1 MTWFKKKKMS
11 EQDINHEELLEDIL
25 DENGEKIPVF
35 DKRKFNSQGERVK
48 AEEKSKEPVKSARE
62 IELENRLKEETT
74 RREAAEAKLVGVQAK
89 FDEIKTQM
97 ERETQE
103 MRERMRKTLED
114 RANQSKFNFLT
125 TLLPVLD
132 NLNLAIDH
140 AEKDSSLE
148 HLLGGVKGT
157 ARSFEQAL
165 MNVGVEAIPSVGTD
179 FNPELHEA
187 IDMIETDIE
196 SDGKIISEYSRGYKF
211 GDRLLRP
218 SRVQVG
224 KGSAHK
230 ANE

>member
-11 EQDINHEELLEDIL
+11 EQDINNKEILEDIL
-25 DENGEKIPVF
+25 DENGEKIPV
-35 DKRKFNSQGERVK
+35 N
-48 AEEKSKEPVKSARE
+48 EKEFKEKKTQEPVKSARE
-62 IELENRLKEETT
+62 IELETALKAETE
-74 RREAAEAKLVGVQAK
+74 RREAAESKLVGVQAK
-89 FDEIKTQM
+89 FEEIKTQM

-103 MRERMRKTLED
+103 MRGRLQKTLED
-114 RANQSKFNFLT
+114 RAKQGQFNFLI

-165 MNVGVEAIPSVGTD
+165 MSVGVEAVPSIGTD

-187 IDMIETDIE
+187 IDMVETE
-196 SDGKIISEYSRGYKF
+196 AENDGKITSEYSRGYKF
-211 GDRLLRP
+211 GERLLRP
-218 SRVQVG
+218 ARVQVG
-224 KGSAHK
+224 KGLTQTAS
-230 ANE
+230 E